1 MLRSGVLLVSFL
13 VLSAWAGAQAPG
25 KPDMTAAERLRL
37 HRANRILLADL
48 VDSGVKLGNAS
59 HPVARAELC
68 QGAARVLGI
77 ALRKAAESQDTDR
90 VAELG
95 EHLTLVV
102 RDGLVPI
109 LDEGRQTI
117 PPESPDGVR
126 LKAVRESAVGD
137 LNWAR
142 SSLPTAGQVA
152 ENDKIRTL
160 CSALDGLRELL
171 KK

>member
-1 MLRSGVLLVSFL
+1 MFRPGVTFAVFL
-13 VLSAWAGAQAPG
+13 VLSAWAGAQAPVAPG
-25 KPDMTAAERLRL
+25 MTAAERLRL
-37 HRANRILLADL
+37 HRANRTLLADL

-68 QGAARVLGI
+68 QGTARVLGI
-77 ALRKAAESQDTDR
+77 ALSKAAEAQDADR

-117 PPESPDGVR
+117 PVGSPDAVR
-126 LKAVRESAVGD
+126 LKAVRENAVGD

-142 SSLPTAGQVA
+142 SAIPATGKVGESDKVRSLCGT
-152 ENDKIRTL
+152 
-160 CSALDGLRELL
+160 LDGLRDQL
-171 KK
+171 K